1 MALEK
6 VYQFRRGLT
15 PLSRRDGPLSLSL
28 SLFSPLPPFRRSKGE
43 KLAMATLSSSSLPLA
58 SPVASPSAEAD
69 ADEADGG
76 GGRCCGLPISFLQ
89 NSPPA
94 RVGPIFNRLGSLR

>member
-15 PLSRRDGPLSLSL
+15 PFSRRDGPLSL

-43 KLAMATLSSSSLPLA
+43 KLAMATLSSPSLPLA

-69 ADEADGG
+69 ADEADGS